1 MALLGWFPFLAIA
14 TSCAISGWLSDW
26 LIARGKSPTLV
37 RKGFAGVGLSLATV
51 LIAVAVIPSDRAA
64 MAILA
69 FACIAFGMY
78 TSNLF
83 AITQALAGPHA
94 AGKWTSFQNGF
105 GNLAGV
111 LAPWLT
117 GRVVDETGHFYVA
130 FLVAAGFALLGAFNF
145 VFGVGPVREL
155 QWRKRAVT

>member
-1 MALLGWFPFLAIA
+1 MALFGWFPFLAIA
-14 TSCAISGWLSDW
+14 TSCVISGWLSDW

-111 LAPWLT
+111 VAPWLT
-117 GRVVDETGHFYVA
+117 GRVVDETGQFYFA
-130 FLVAAGFALLGAFNF
+130 FLVAGCFALAGALNF
-145 VFGVGPVREL
+145 VLGVGRIEKV
-155 QWRKRAVT
+155 QFSSV